1 MTFEET
7 KIYISALAVRH
18 QAPDSEYE
26 ELELSAFRAILRFA
40 LAEGWQNDPDI
51 VNKTLF
57 GADHIEEDDDVE
69 DDEYT
74 TWHYMELL
82 LNAFDSQISSGHL
95 PPQTAALYTFWKT
108 EFWGPNHF
116 DEV

>member
-7 KIYISALAVRH
+7 KIYISTLAVRH

-26 ELELSAFRAILRFA
+26 ELESSAFRAILRFA
-40 LAEGWQNDPDI
+40 LAEGWQYDPGI
-51 VNKTLF
+51 VNKALF
-57 GADHIEEDDDVE
+57 GADHDDEE
-69 DDEYT
+69 DEYT

-82 LNAFDSQISSGHL
+82 LNAFDSQLSSSHL
-95 PPQTAALYTFWKT
+95 PSQTAALYIFWKT

-116 DEV
+116 DEA